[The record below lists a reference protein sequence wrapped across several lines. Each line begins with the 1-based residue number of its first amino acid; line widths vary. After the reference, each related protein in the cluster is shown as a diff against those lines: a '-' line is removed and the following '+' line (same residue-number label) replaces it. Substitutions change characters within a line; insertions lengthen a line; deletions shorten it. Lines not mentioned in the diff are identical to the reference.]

1 MIDLHTLVAYTDALL
16 ECGRFDDYAP
26 NGLQVEGRRQV
37 HRLVAGVTASQRLLE
52 AALAQEA
59 DALLVHHGYFW
70 KNESPRVVGMKRRR
84 LATLLG
90 AQLSLL
96 AYHLPLDA
104 HPRWGN
110 NVQLGQRLGL
120 RVLGPLNL
128 PGTQGLVWHG
138 ELPQPMT
145 AEAFSRL
152 VAERLGRRPLR
163 LAGGSS
169 PIRRLAWCTG
179 GAPHY
184 FQAVAEASEHVR
196 AHPGAGT
203 GAEVG
208 GEGAGTAVA
217 VDAYLT
223 GEASEPVTHIARETG
238 VHFFAAG
245 HHATERYGV
254 QALAAH
260 LAERFALEWTYV
272 EVDNEV

>member
-26 NGLQVEGRRQV
+26 NGLQVEGRHQV
-37 HRLVAGVTASQRLLE
+37 RRLVAGVTACQRLLE
-52 AALAQEA
+52 VARAQEA
-59 DALLVHHGYFW
+59 DAVLVHHGYFW
-70 KNESPRVVGMKRRR
+70 RNESPRVVGMKRRR
-84 LATLLG
+84 LAILLE
-90 AQLSLL
+90 AQLNLL

-110 NVQLGQRLGL
+110 NVQLGRRLGL
-120 RVLGPLNL
+120 RVLGTLDL

-138 ELPQPMT
+138 ELPQSMT
-145 AEAFSRL
+145 AEEFGRL
-152 VAERLGRRPLR
+152 VAERLDRRPL
-163 LAGGSS
+163 LVAGGLS

-184 FQAVAEASEHVR
+184 FQAVAEV
-196 AHPGAGT
+196 GAPI
-203 GAEVG
+203 
-208 GEGAGTAVA
+208 A

-223 GEASEPVTHIARETG
+223 GEASEPVTHVARETG

-254 QALAAH
+254 HALAAH
-260 LAERFALEWTYV
+260 LAEHFSLEWTYV

>member
-1 MIDLHTLVAYTDALL
+1 MIDLHTLVTYTDALL
-16 ECGRFDDYAP
+16 ECGRFEDYAP
-26 NGLQVEGRRQV
+26 NGLQVEGRHQV
-37 HRLVAGVTASQRLLE
+37 RRLVAGVTASQRLLE

-84 LATLLG
+84 LAILLE
-90 AQLSLL
+90 AQLNLL

-120 RVLGPLNL
+120 RVLGPLEL

-145 AEAFSRL
+145 AEEFGRL
-152 VAERLGRRPLR
+152 VAERLDRRPL
-163 LAGGSS
+163 LVASGSS

-184 FQAVAEASEHVR
+184 FQAVAEAE
-196 AHPGAGT
+196 API
-203 GAEVG
+203 
-208 GEGAGTAVA
+208 A

-223 GEASEPVTHIARETG
+223 GEASEPVTHVARETG
-238 VHFFAAG
+238 VHFIAAG

-260 LAERFALEWTYV
+260 LAERFSLEWNYV